1 MKRKIRSLTVL
12 LALVMCFGA
21 FSVTA
26 YAQSNE
32 PQPEQEETEKP
43 EETASPNPFTPDGT
57 GTVLDNAREMKKFAS
72 RLNHAVS
79 EP

>member
-26 YAQSNE
+26 LYME
-32 PQPEQEETEKP
+32 
-43 EETASPNPFTPDGT
+43 
-57 GTVLDNAREMKKFAS
+57 
-72 RLNHAVS
+72 VS
-79 EP
+79 FS

>member
-1 MKRKIRSLTVL
+1 MKRKIRSLMVL

-57 GTVLDNAREMKKFAS
+57 GTVLWYGAALYWDLLQAAF
-72 RLNHAVS
+72 V
-79 EP
+79 

>member
-32 PQPEQEETEKP
+32 PQPEQEETEN
-43 EETASPNPFTPDGT
+43 EE
-57 GTVLDNAREMKKFAS
+57 
-72 RLNHAVS
+72 
-79 EP
+79 